1 MNKSLQNSLLYSSCI
16 LLPII
21 PYLYTKKVKR
31 GILIEIIV
39 ISSTLLGVEFLSQS
53 FFNYGFP
60 FFNFNTMIFVGI
72 GLILFSGGLAVADSI
87 HVLHKHLKLQ

>member
-1 MNKSLQNSLLYSSCI
+1 LNTLKTSFLYTSCI

-21 PYLYTKKVKR
+21 PYIYAKKVKR

-39 ISSTLLGVEFLSQS
+39 ISSTLLGVEFLSQT

-60 FFNFNTMIFVGI
+60 VFNFDTMIFIGI
-72 GLILFSGGLAVADSI
+72 GLILFAGGLAVADSI